1 MHFSI
6 GTGFSV
12 AWGTMAAVWLAGAPF
27 TKAKQ
32 RTVAGTDR
40 LRQFLILST
49 GFALIGYGWKHLG
62 ALNAP
67 IWRQSDGMQL
77 LGLIVTCIGILY
89 AIWARLTLGS
99 NWSGRPMVKQG
110 HELIMRG
117 PYALTRHPIYTGL
130 LLAAVGT
137 AIAVDQVRVL
147 LGLAL
152 VVIGLAIKIG
162 QEEHLMIS
170 TFPDAYPIYRT
181 RVKALFPGIW

>member
-1 MHFSI
+1 MHFPI

-12 AWGTMAAVWLAGAPF
+12 AWGAMATIWLAGAPF
-27 TKAKQ
+27 TKAKL
-32 RTVAGTDR
+32 RTVPGTDR

-62 ALNAP
+62 VMSAP
-67 IWRQSDGMQL
+67 MWPESDGMQL
-77 LGLIVTCIGILY
+77 LGLTVTCTGILY

-110 HELIMRG
+110 HELVTRG

-130 LLAAVGT
+130 LLATVGT

-147 LGLAL
+147 PGLAL
-152 VVIGLAIKIG
+152 VAIGLAIKIG
-162 QEEHLMIS
+162 QEERLMIS
-170 TFPDAYPIYRT
+170 AFPNAYPIYRT